1 MYSGRPTSQV
11 VPLKE
16 RWVSDI
22 WWYTEAVQD
31 EVVEEEWGREESPW
45 SGNEEPEPLCDG
57 GIFSHLMDVTG
68 DHQGSIGVDQWKANR
83 FSSSS
88 DGTSIVV
95 DAVVGGLFSILDD
108 PELSAHHEY
117 AVTTTI
123 AVTNHLANDPTK
135 ENSLHTQHL
144 FRYLVSAVQ
153 RELGSEKAVINAH
166 MPGVKSFIEC
176 LYESIAHLL
185 SSPLLVL
192 TSEDVSLLVSM
203 FHQQWSKTNSISP
216 CLVVVDALIVS
227 LSTDTVCQILPDL
240 VMLLLKT
247 LTHERS
253 IPTMGGGR
261 GTGSKTNTAATPPRR
276 SSPFSRVGQGDE
288 GIRSSLQG
296 TSSESDP
303 SKKSEDPACDVIRSL
318 AGLKQAMLLAGKSY
332 ISLVVDTFLTVLK
345 EDGTAGLRKMS
356 DDIGEAVNQAT
367 SSRIDYPTPTP
378 SLIAKISSSP
388 YAIPFSPCCRLQ
400 LCIFGL
406 LYLSENKGV
415 SKTDSCTLGLSERNN
430 AIYQELFPVSLHKI
444 VCGIIQLLADI
455 HFPMLPPPGT
465 LLPPQPINL
474 SVFSGDLQ
482 NQSAS
487 GGGAAGH
494 LQNETT
500 APHLS
505 GLEEVWTLT
514 SLAITALSTF
524 ALRMGSDYVP
534 YMRRVELIMSE
545 GIRIPSAA
553 RDTYMNVVSHL
564 LECDNGTSCIHTAFG
579 ERTLDLLEPTMPGM
593 LELFKSRGTKK
604 ASLAEMLTKTST
616 SVVSFSVWKKT
627 LGILPAVGGGEDDA
641 AVGDSIAPQ
650 TSVVVDEAKSAIVL
664 YFEESKGC
672 SKEGDWIEWMRGLGV
687 TLLRNSPSP
696 ILQLCAPLAESHPPL
711 AEHLLCVSFLLAWVW
726 LGKVGASFR
735 WNGGDSQSTKSGS
748 GTAAGGQWKNAFNE
762 LHTVITSAETK
773 SILDSLEAALKSP
786 SLPPSVSSQLL
797 DVFEFM
803 ELKDETLP
811 LSLSLLTYRAAKA
824 NALAK
829 LLYYREKQFMR
840 ATALPHD
847 INVPLIS
854 FHVESLINVYHSL
867 GLHSSAAGILRYTN
881 SIVSDL
887 TVQPEW
893 VEHMG
898 NIDEALNL
906 YHLEQLRVEDSMHQ
920 GEKCPPSS
928 PHNMAGGASS
938 RHVELSW
945 PGMFL
950 NEEEDLGGLGT
961 QQHFDNSEHGS
972 PISACW
978 SSSVRSCSEEYMQG
992 LERRWYESMLGQLR
1006 CLYWLGEYED
1016 VADMAMELWR
1026 KLKRLRQDIIPME
1039 YDDAKEE
1046 EEEKENR
1053 VSIRGAEGLS
1063 MATAALRSAYGSYS
1077 SLSTL
1082 MTSTSP
1088 PSSCPASLNFT
1099 GGRSSKRGSQHP
1111 PNTGGTTKM
1120 PSEPSSLLLE
1130 VARLKLEHHSSS
1142 TGGTVTGETDS
1153 IAGIASQ
1160 MVCGESYLNWL
1171 EQVECFG
1178 SKAALSLRRWGD
1190 IEAYTR
1196 SAYSRRGRHAHQ
1208 QMLDPET
1215 VDIQGLFMAIVD
1227 AHKGDLD
1234 AARNRIHEARSS
1246 LVAPMASMLRE
1257 SYGRAYTCMVS
1268 AQSLSEL
1275 EEVLDCA
1282 ALNAKDSFHT
1292 YNKHN
1297 QYQSVFESIHPLSA
1311 CELLNTWDTRL
1322 RCMPS
1327 DPKIWRRALFVR
1339 SLVASPMEDLD
1350 VWLRLADLCRK
1361 SGYLQLCA
1369 NTLRQLG
1376 AEISGGGGGTD
1387 QSPVKLD
1394 DDKLCACPR
1403 LSYCVCKYLWAKGDH
1418 RSAISHIARLCSH
1431 LENEAISS
1439 SEPTSRDLLLQL
1451 LIKHCEWRMTDWE
1464 TRQAMGE
1471 EVHEHRLESSVLKDL
1486 RKATELD
1493 PGSYRAWHA
1502 WAMLNLN
1509 LIGTE
1514 DMLFEMNASM
1524 IQEDASNSLI
1534 GGDVMSTPISVAS
1547 SCPPQYDSNIVRA
1560 WSSASAL
1567 SPVNCCHAAIAV
1579 QAFFRCLLL
1588 GGKITMVQDTL
1599 RLLTL
1604 WFQYGEDPRVD
1615 TEMALG
1621 IRGSPTEAWLPVV
1634 PQLLARVCSPSP
1646 RVRALLLQLLNRI
1659 GSDHPQALI
1668 YPITVAVSRPGPQ
1681 YLAQEVLV
1689 RLKSGNCKLV
1699 NEAALLSQEL
1709 SKVALSLEEKWQQ
1722 GLESASR
1729 AYMTK
1734 GDIHTMMKRLR
1745 ALHALPSSS
1754 EVDAPFRSLFGRD
1767 LNEAEEWLEQFDQSQ
1782 KEGDLLQAWNLY
1794 HTVHHHLLNILSNR
1808 PHLHLAQIAPTL
1820 LSSEMMDMELAVP
1833 GTYNPKLPRRHLIHI
1848 SHFSAEVGV
1857 VWWSKQRPRKITLI
1871 GSDGKAYAFL
1881 LKGRED
1887 PQQDERAMQV
1897 VDLMNSL
1904 LAQIPTAAREG
1915 SMSRLHM
1922 RRFKVIPLSAL
1933 TGLFGWVPHSD
1944 TLFYLIKNYRE
1955 KRETNVHTEQQ
1966 SLNHSAP
1973 DYDLMP
1979 LLGKIEEFKRA
1990 LNTTKGDD
1998 LARILWLMSANSES
2012 WLARR
2017 MTFTRSVA
2025 VSSIAGY
2032 IIGLGD
2038 RHPSNIM
2045 MDHVTG
2051 QVFHIDFGD
2060 CFEVACRRDRYP
2072 ETVPFR
2078 LTRMLANAMG
2088 ASRTEGL
2095 YRAAC
2100 EQTMEAFRAN
2110 RDSLT
2115 AMLESWVLDL
2125 ISWLPQPLLGG
2136 TAKTMSAEHCRELRG
2151 ESEAYSSLETVGT
2164 PPPPIKVVG
2173 LHSSK
2178 RAVSDLQPLCSS
2190 SSLLAKSK
2198 NDASKSLSPYHCHEE
2213 ATSPPDSEC
2222 KGRPRFLILVF

>member
-31 EVVEEEWGREESPW
+31 EVVEEGWGREESPC
-45 SGNEEPEPLCDG
+45 SGNEKPGPLCDG
-57 GIFSHLMDVTG
+57 GIFSHLMEVTG
-68 DHQGSIGVDQWKANR
+68 DHQGSIGGDQWKANR
-83 FSSSS
+83 YGSSS

-108 PELSAHHEY
+108 PELRAHHEY

-153 RELGSEKAVINAH
+153 RELGSEKDVLNAH

-203 FHQQWSKTNSISP
+203 FHQQWSKTNSISS

-227 LSTDTVCQILPDL
+227 LSTDMVCQILPDL
-240 VMLLLKT
+240 VPLLLKT

-253 IPTMGGGR
+253 IPTIGGR
-261 GTGSKTNTAATPPRR
+261 GTGSKTNTAATSPQR
-276 SSPFSRVGQGDE
+276 SSPFIRVGQGDE

-296 TSSESDP
+296 ISSESDP

-345 EDGTAGLRKMS
+345 EDGTAGLIKMS
-356 DDIGEAVNQAT
+356 DDSREAVNQAT

-378 SLIAKISSSP
+378 PSTAKISSSP
-388 YAIPFSPCCRLQ
+388 YATPFFPCCRLQ

-406 LYLSENKGV
+406 LHLSEKEGI

-444 VCGIIQLLADI
+444 VCGVIQLLDDI
-455 HFPMLPPPGT
+455 HFPMLPPPGIP
-465 LLPPQPINL
+465 LPHQPVNM
-474 SVFSGDLQ
+474 SVFNGDLQ
-482 NQSAS
+482 NQS

-494 LQNETT
+494 LQNEIT

-524 ALRMGSDYVP
+524 ALRMGSDYVT
-534 YMRRVELIMSE
+534 YMRRVELIMYE
-545 GIRIPSAA
+545 GIRKPSAA

-564 LECDNGTSCIHTAFG
+564 LECDNGTGCIHTAFG
-579 ERTLDLLEPTMPGM
+579 ECTLDLLEPTMPGM

-604 ASLAEMLTKTST
+604 ASLTEMLTKTST

-627 LGILPAVGGGEDDA
+627 LGILPAVGGGEYDA
-641 AVGDSIAPQ
+641 AVEDPITPQ

-664 YFEESKGC
+664 YFEESKEC

-687 TLLRNSPSP
+687 MLLRNSPSP

-711 AEHLLCVSFLLAWVW
+711 AEHLLCVSFLLVWTW
-726 LGKVGASFR
+726 LGKVGTSFR
-735 WNGGDSQSTKSGS
+735 WNGGGSQSTKSGT

-762 LHTVITSAETK
+762 LNTVITSAETK

-786 SLPPSVSSQLL
+786 SLPPAVSSQLL

-867 GLHSSAAGILRYTN
+867 GLHSNAAGILRYTN

-920 GEKCPPSS
+920 REKTSPSP

-945 PGMFL
+945 PSMFL
-950 NEEEDLGGLGT
+950 SEEEDLGGLGT
-961 QQHFDNSEHGS
+961 QQHFDNSEYGS
-972 PISACW
+972 PISPCW
-978 SSSVRSCSEEYMQG
+978 SNSVHSCREEYMQG

-1016 VADMAMELWR
+1016 VAEMAMELWR

-1039 YDDAKEE
+1039 YDNGEE
-1046 EEEKENR
+1046 ERENR

-1077 SLSTL
+1077 CLSTL

-1088 PSSCPASLNFT
+1088 PSSCSASLNFS
-1099 GGRSSKRGSQHP
+1099 GGRSSKRGFHQ
-1111 PNTGGTTKM
+1111 PNMGGTTKM
-1120 PSEPSSLLLE
+1120 PCEPSSLLLE
-1130 VARLKLEHHSSS
+1130 AASLKLEHQMRL
-1142 TGGTVTGETDS
+1142 TGETVTGETDS
-1153 IAGIASQ
+1153 IAGFASQ

-1178 SKAALSLRRWGD
+1178 SKAALSLRRWED

-1196 SAYSRRGRHAHQ
+1196 SAYSRKGRHAHQ

-1227 AHKGDLD
+1227 ARKGDLD

-1292 YNKHN
+1292 HNKHN
-1297 QYQSVFESIHPLSA
+1297 QYQSVFESIHPSSI

-1376 AEISGGGGGTD
+1376 AEISGGGGID
-1387 QSPVKLD
+1387 QSPVELD
-1394 DDKLCACPR
+1394 DDKLCTCPR

-1418 RSAISHIARLCSH
+1418 RSAISRIARLCSH
-1431 LENEAISS
+1431 LENEATLS
-1439 SEPTSRDLLLQL
+1439 SEPTSRDLLLEL
-1451 LIKHCEWRMTDWE
+1451 LIKHCEWRMADWE
-1464 TRQAMGE
+1464 TRRAMGE

-1524 IQEDASNSLI
+1524 IQEDASNRLI
-1534 GGDVMSTPISVAS
+1534 GGDVMSTSTS
-1547 SCPPQYDSNIVRA
+1547 STFSSNHQYDGNIFRA

-1588 GGKITMVQDTL
+1588 GGKITTVQDTL

-1621 IRGSPTEAWLPVV
+1621 IRGSPTEAWLAVV

-1689 RLKSGNCKLV
+1689 HLKSGNCKLV
-1699 NEAALLSQEL
+1699 NEAALISQEL

-1734 GDIHTMMKRLR
+1734 GDINTMMKKLK

-1767 LNEAEEWLEQFDQSQ
+1767 LNEAEEWLERFDQSQ
-1782 KEGDLLQAWNLY
+1782 KERDLLQAWNLY

-1808 PHLHLAQIAPTL
+1808 PHLHLARIAPTL
-1820 LSSEMMDMELAVP
+1820 LTPEMMDMELAVP
-1833 GTYNPKLPRRHLIHI
+1833 GTYNPKLPGRHLIRI

-1871 GSDGKAYAFL
+1871 GSDGKTYAFL

-1915 SMSRLHM
+1915 GGSMSRLHM

-1944 TLFYLIKNYRE
+1944 TLFYLIKNHRE
-1955 KRETNVHTEQQ
+1955 KRETNIHTEQQ

-1998 LARILWLMSANSES
+1998 LARVLWLMSANSES
-2012 WLARR
+2012 WLSRR

-2045 MDHVTG
+2045 MDRVTG

-2095 YRAAC
+2095 YRDVC

-2136 TAKTMSAEHCRELRG
+2136 TVKTMSPEHCRVLRG

-2164 PPPPIKVVG
+2164 PPEPIKVVG
-2173 LHSSK
+2173 LHSSS
-2178 RAVSDLQPLCSS
+2178 RAVSDLQPLCST
-2190 SSLLAKSK
+2190 SSLLTKSK
-2198 NDASKSLSPYHCHEE
+2198 NDASKSLSFYHCHEE